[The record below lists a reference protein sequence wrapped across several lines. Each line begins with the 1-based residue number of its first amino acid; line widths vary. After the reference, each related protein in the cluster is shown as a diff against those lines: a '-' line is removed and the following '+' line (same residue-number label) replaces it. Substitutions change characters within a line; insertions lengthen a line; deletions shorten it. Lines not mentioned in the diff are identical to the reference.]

1 MMGWMLLTLGVM
13 CVCCVKGAAEVVY
26 LPDFQIKGFRDPY
39 MFTGILAYAAF
50 CVIPTAVNLWEELK
64 WHSLKSKI

>member
-39 MFTGILAYAAF
+39 MFAGILAYAAF